1 MNVPSGVTA
10 IKRYLFSECTALE
23 ELTLPESIKSIGY
36 SAFNSTN
43 LKVFTLPSTVE
54 AIEAEAFYRSA
65 LEKLTVLAAT
75 PPHTPGA
82 DISSN
87 FLPRRFDFEIRV
99 PSGSVDAY
107 KEAEGWSNYAD
118 IISAIE

>member
-1 MNVPSGVTA
+1 D
-10 IKRYLFSECTALE
+10 
-23 ELTLPESIKSIGY
+23 
-36 SAFNSTN
+36 
-43 LKVFTLPSTVE
+43 FTLPSTVE

-87 FLPRRFDFEIRV
+87 FLPRRNDFVILV
-99 PSGSVDAY
+99 PEASVEAY
-107 KEAEGWSNYAD
+107 KAAEGWSNYAD
-118 IISAIE
+118 LIAKIEPANP